1 MTENEISYRII
12 GCALELHKTLG
23 AGLLGSAYE
32 AALSYD
38 LQRSETSYWL
48 TNRFIGLKQGNY

>member
-38 LQRSETSYWL
+38 LQRSETSYLVNESIYWSK
-48 TNRFIGLKQGNY
+48 TR